1 MATKKTVKKAAKTVK
16 IETTS
21 TTKNVVKAASN
32 INKQVQ
38 LTAGEVAK
46 EVMENGKVVRDVATK
61 AAKELNKKVD
71 FDDSVK
77 TIKTT
82 ADNVNVELKNVA
94 TEVIDVVLASGK
106 QVAATATKAVKDT
119 VELIDVEAGIETAKA
134 TAKNVNA
141 YSLKTADEAIDGA
154 LKNGERWQK
163 IATKAVNGGLKLAE
177 KNQEMVFSTLEEVK
191 GQLVV
196 SAKRMRQLFS
206 RN

>member
-1 MATKKTVKKAAKTVK
+1 
-16 IETTS
+16 
-21 TTKNVVKAASN
+21 
-32 INKQVQ
+32 
-38 LTAGEVAK
+38 
-46 EVMENGKVVRDVATK
+46 
-61 AAKELNKKVD
+61 
-71 FDDSVK
+71 
-77 TIKTT
+77 
-82 ADNVNVELKNVA
+82 
-94 TEVIDVVLASGK
+94 
-106 QVAATATKAVKDT
+106 
-119 VELIDVEAGIETAKA
+119 LIDVEAGIETAKA